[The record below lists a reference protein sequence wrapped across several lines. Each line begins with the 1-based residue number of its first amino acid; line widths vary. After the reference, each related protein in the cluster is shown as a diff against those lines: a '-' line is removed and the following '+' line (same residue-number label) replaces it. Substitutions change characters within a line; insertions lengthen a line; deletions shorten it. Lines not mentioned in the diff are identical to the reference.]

1 MPREI
6 ILAENAG
13 FCFGV
18 RRAIEAVEILP
29 HEPSRNIYILGQ
41 LVHNPQVV
49 EKLKEKGIIVIERD
63 QLHIPNPG
71 DTVVITAHGVPE
83 SLIQE
88 AKNRGFN
95 VIDTTCPL
103 VTLVHNKGRELE
115 SKGYKVLLYGNPHHV
130 EVKGTTGNLRDVTV
144 VNEFIPIEQLED
156 YDKVALI
163 SQTTMAVSDF
173 EEIQEKVKEKYAE
186 KADFKIVDTIC
197 NPTKVRQ
204 SSAKE
209 LAPKVDLM
217 VVIGGKNSSN
227 TKHLYEVCSKHTQA
241 VHIERSEEL
250 SPDLFNG
257 KQKIGVTAGASTPDW
272 VIQEVIE
279 RIRSFDSV

>member
-29 HEPSRNIYILGQ
+29 RDGRDIYILGQ

-63 QLHIPNPG
+63 QLDIPKPG
-71 DTVVITAHGVPE
+71 DTVVITAHGVPD
-83 SLIQE
+83 SLIE
-88 AKNRGFN
+88 EVKSRGFN

-103 VTLVHNKGRELE
+103 VTLVHNKGRDLE
-115 SKGYKVLLYGNPHHV
+115 SQGYKVLLYGNPHHV
-130 EVKGTTGNLRDVTV
+130 EVKGTLGNLSEATV

-156 YDKVALI
+156 YDKIALI

-173 EEIQEKVKEKYAE
+173 EEIQKKVKEKYAE

-204 SSAKE
+204 SSAKD
-209 LAPKVDLM
+209 LAPNVDLM

-227 TKHLYEVCSKHTQA
+227 TKHLHEVCSRYTQS
-241 VHIERSEEL
+241 VHIERPEEITQ
-250 SPDLFNG
+250 DLFEG

-279 RIRSFDSV
+279 RIRGFD